1 MEKGRFVMRKTKEVS
16 HLVGVSKRTLQYY
29 DDKGL
34 LDVKRDENNYRLFDE
49 EDMNQIWF
57 ILLYKEMGLNEIGCL
72 LLDQENRKKRIYLQ
86 VHKLENLSNKMKEQ
100 MEFILEI
107 LERGFPEKPQAE
119 VGKTYVE
126 CIQELRRT
134 LEYSILN

>member
-49 EDMNQIWF
+49 EDINQILF
-57 ILLYKEMGLNEIGCL
+57 ILL
-72 LLDQENRKKRIYLQ
+72 
-86 VHKLENLSNKMKEQ
+86 
-100 MEFILEI
+100 
-107 LERGFPEKPQAE
+107 
-119 VGKTYVE
+119 
-126 CIQELRRT
+126 
-134 LEYSILN
+134 

>member
-1 MEKGRFVMRKTKEVS
+1 MRKTKEVS

-57 ILLYKEMGLNEIGCL
+57 ILLYKEMGFNLNEIGCL
-72 LLDQENRKKRIYLQ
+72 LLDQENRKKRIIY
-86 VHKLENLSNKMKEQ
+86 K
-100 MEFILEI
+100 
-107 LERGFPEKPQAE
+107 
-119 VGKTYVE
+119 
-126 CIQELRRT
+126 
-134 LEYSILN
+134 SIN

>member
-1 MEKGRFVMRKTKEVS
+1 MRKTKEVS

-57 ILLYKEMGLNEIGCL
+57 ILLYKEMGFNLNEIGCL

-107 LERGFPEKPQAE
+107 LERGISREASSRGRKNICGVYSGIAE
-119 VGKTYVE
+119 DFRV
-126 CIQELRRT
+126 
-134 LEYSILN
+134 

>member
-1 MEKGRFVMRKTKEVS
+1 MRKTKEVS

-57 ILLYKEMGLNEIGCL
+57 ILVVY
-72 LLDQENRKKRIYLQ
+72 Y
-86 VHKLENLSNKMKEQ
+86 
-100 MEFILEI
+100 
-107 LERGFPEKPQAE
+107 
-119 VGKTYVE
+119 
-126 CIQELRRT
+126 
-134 LEYSILN
+134 